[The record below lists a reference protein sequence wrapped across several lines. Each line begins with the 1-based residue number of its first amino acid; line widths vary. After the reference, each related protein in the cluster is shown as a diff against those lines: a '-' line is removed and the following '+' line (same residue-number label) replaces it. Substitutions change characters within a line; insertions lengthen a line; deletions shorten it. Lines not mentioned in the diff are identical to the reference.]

1 MVVRGGQNGLAYF
14 LQSGA
19 ARILARGSHKEILVE
34 APIIDMRDVYLSF
47 SDSVG
52 VRDLTISVAPGTIF
66 GLIGPSGSGKTTCVR
81 LMTGIY
87 RPDSGDIRVLG
98 HEPYRFGSR
107 QRERIGYLPQQ
118 FVLYQNLTVWENL
131 NFAASLYGMG
141 YLSRR
146 KHLLAALD
154 FVELSNARSRLGG
167 QLSGGMQRRLSLACA
182 LVHQPSLIFADEPT
196 AGIDPVLR
204 DKFWRSF
211 RDLRDAGRT
220 LVITTQ
226 YVGEAAYCD
235 LVGVMADGQL
245 IHVDTPAGLRRTA
258 LGGEVIRLL
267 VDDAQRYAARDRVQS
282 LPFVRDVRRSRE
294 APGEIYI
301 YVDHASEAL
310 PAIFAALREEPE
322 IAIRSAEEYQPP
334 FDDLFVALMQ
344 GAGRRQ
350 TENAL

>member
-1 MVVRGGQNGLAYF
+1 VD
-14 LQSGA
+14 
-19 ARILARGSHKEILVE
+19 
-34 APIIDMRDVYLSF
+34 APIIDLHDVCISF
-47 SDSVG
+47 KGSVG
-52 VRDLTISVAPGTIF
+52 VRDLTISVTPGTIF

-98 HEPYRFGSR
+98 REPYRFSAR

-146 KHLLAALD
+146 KRLRDVLD
-154 FVELSNARSRLGG
+154 FVELGDVRQRLGG

-182 LVHQPSLIFADEPT
+182 LIHQPDLIFADEPT
-196 AGIDPVLR
+196 AGIDPLLR
-204 DKFWRSF
+204 DKFWHSF

-235 LVGVMADGQL
+235 FVGVMADGQL
-245 IHVDTPAGLRRTA
+245 IHLDTPAGLRRTA

-267 VDDAQRYAARDRVQS
+267 VDEAQRYAARDRIQS
-282 LPFVRDVRRSRE
+282 LPCVRDVRRSRE
-294 APGEIYI
+294 TPGELYA
-301 YVDHASEAL
+301 YVDHAAEAL
-310 PAIFAALREEPE
+310 PEIFAALRAEPE
-322 IAIRSAEEYQPP
+322 IALRSAEEYQPP

-344 GAGRRQ
+344 GAGRHY
-350 TENAL
+350 TESVL